1 MDASTPKKGR
11 REDFRL
17 VSGQG
22 KYTADWNLEGQAH
35 GWFLRSDHAHAEIVS
50 IDTSAALA
58 VPGVLAVLTGADVVK
73 AAFKT
78 PPAIMFMKGK
88 GGSSFKLPHRHALA
102 HERVRFVG
110 EPVALVVAE
119 NEVAAQ
125 DGAERIVVDY
135 RDLPAVVDAQAA
147 LAPGAPVLHTDVPG
161 NLAMEYEYGA
171 LAPVEAAFANAAHVA
186 RVTLDAQRIAG
197 NPMEPKACVA
207 SFNPRTGVYD
217 IYLPT
222 QGMADVRG
230 GFAHVAGVA
239 ADKVRIHA
247 DDVGG
252 GFGVRNEVYPEF
264 AALFLATQLLGRPV
278 KWVGTRAESILSD
291 HHGRG
296 AKLTGALA
304 LDADGNFLGIRIE
317 WLVNMG
323 GYASNAGPFINTGA
337 APTSTAINAYRIPAA
352 YGSHQLVFTNTTPT
366 TAYRG
371 AGRPNVAYL
380 AERLVDEAA
389 RITGIDRIALR
400 RKNLIPK
407 TAFPYK
413 TPTGSTY
420 DSGDPPG
427 LLKQALEEADW
438 RGFERRRRDA
448 KRRGKLR
455 GIGCAVFIEPSGGV
469 GQEEIAIRF
478 DANGSLDLFT
488 LSGASGQGHETVF
501 PELVADILG
510 VASEKVTLR
519 ASDPDGPPLVGTGS
533 FGSRS
538 LMSHGGAL
546 ATGAREIIRK
556 GTELAAKELEV
567 AESDLVFEQGRY
579 RVSGT
584 DVSISFGD
592 LAAKLSGGGEHPL
605 NTTIKI
611 NTSAAFPSGAH
622 VCEVEIDAATGVL
635 ELERYVAVDDAGTIY
650 NHAIVEGQL
659 IGGLMQGIGQVMGE
673 HCVYEPETGQLLTG
687 TFMDYY
693 MPRADVLPELSL
705 HDRPVP
711 SPANPLGAKGA
722 GEAGTTGAIPTIAN
736 AVMDALAPYGI
747 AHLDMPYTPHRL
759 WEALQAAK
767 KRQGNGAQA
776 PGTSTIRL

>member
-1 MDASTPKKGR
+1 VDARTTSQGR

-17 VSGQG
+17 VSGKGQ
-22 KYTADWNLEGQAH
+22 YTADWNLDGQAH
-35 GWFLRSDHAHAEIVS
+35 AAFLRSDHAHAEIVS
-50 IDTSAALA
+50 IDVSAARA
-58 VPGVLAVLTGADVVK
+58 VRGVLAVLTGDDVVK
-73 AAFKT
+73 AGFKT
-78 PPAIMFMKGK
+78 PPAILFMKGK
-88 GGSSFKLPHRHALA
+88 GGSAFKLPHRHALA

-119 NEVAAQ
+119 TEAVAQ
-125 DGAERIVVDY
+125 DGVERIAVEY
-135 RDLPAVVDAQAA
+135 RDMTPVVAAEDA
-147 LAPGAPVLHTDVPG
+147 LAPAAPQLHADVPG
-161 NLAMEYEYGA
+161 NLAMEYEYGT
-171 LAPVEAAFANAAHVA
+171 LAPVEAAFVNAAHVV
-186 RVTLDAQRIAG
+186 RLTLDAQRISG
-197 NPMEPKACVA
+197 NPMEPKACLA
-207 SFNPRTGVYD
+207 AYD
-217 IYLPT
+217 AATDTYNVYLPT

-239 ADKVRIHA
+239 PEKIRIHA
-247 DDVGG
+247 NDVGG

-264 AALFLATQLLGRPV
+264 AALFLAARLVGRPI

-296 AKLTGALA
+296 AKLSGALA
-304 LDADGNFLGIRIE
+304 LDAEGNFLATRIE

-323 GYASNAGPFINTGA
+323 AYASNAGPFINTGA
-337 APTSTAINAYRIPAA
+337 APTSSAVNAYRTPAA

-380 AERLVDEAA
+380 SERLVDEAA
-389 RITGIDRIALR
+389 RITGIDRVALR
-400 RKNLIPK
+400 RKNLLPK
-407 TAFPYK
+407 SAFPYK

-427 LLKQALEEADW
+427 LLKQAIEAADW
-438 RGFERRRRDA
+438 KGFERRRRA
-448 KRRGKLR
+448 AQRAGKLR
-455 GIGCAVFIEPSGGV
+455 GIGCASFIEPSGGA

-478 DANGSLDLFT
+478 DRDGGLDLFT

-510 VASEKVTLR
+510 VASDTVRLR
-519 ASDPDGPPLVGTGS
+519 ASDPDAPPLVGTGS

-567 AESDLVFEQGRY
+567 AESDLVFEDGCY
-579 RVSGT
+579 RVTGT
-584 DVSISFGD
+584 DISIG
-592 LAAKLSGGGEHPL
+592 LAELARKLAGNGEHPL
-605 NTTIKI
+605 NTTLKI
-611 NTSAAFPSGAH
+611 NTAAAFPSGAH
-622 VCEVEIDAATGVL
+622 VCEVEIDPTTGVL
-635 ELERYVAVDDAGTIY
+635 ELIRYVAVDDAGKIY
-650 NHAIVEGQL
+650 NHTIVEGQVV
-659 IGGLMQGIGQVMGE
+659 GGLVQGIGQALGE

-693 MPRADVLPELSL
+693 MPRADVLPDLAL
-705 HDRPVP
+705 YDRPVP
-711 SPANPLGAKGA
+711 SPANTLGAKGA

-736 AVMDALAPYGI
+736 AVIDALKPHGI
-747 AHLDMPYTPHRL
+747 THLDMPFTPHRI
-759 WEALQAAK
+759 WQAIQNAK
-767 KRQGNGAQA
+767 
-776 PGTSTIRL
+776 SS

>member
-88 GGSSFKLPHRHALA
+88 GGSSFKLPHRYALA

-119 NEVAAQ
+119 NEAAAQ
-125 DGAERIVVDY
+125 DGTERIVVDY

-323 GYASNAGPFINTGA
+323 AYASNAGPFINTGA

-413 TPTGSTY
+413 TSDRLDLRQRRSARSLEAGVGGSRLE
-420 DSGDPPG
+420 G
-427 LLKQALEEADW
+427 LRASAPRCKTTRQIAGHRL
-438 RGFERRRRDA
+438 RGLHRAVRRRRPGGDRNSL
-448 KRRGKLR
+448 RRQWLAR
-455 GIGCAVFIEPSGGV
+455 PFHVV
-469 GQEEIAIRF
+469 GR
-478 DANGSLDLFT
+478 
-488 LSGASGQGHETVF
+488 VR
-501 PELVADILG
+501 P
-510 VASEKVTLR
+510 
-519 ASDPDGPPLVGTGS
+519 
-533 FGSRS
+533 GSRDRLS
-538 LMSHGGAL
+538 RACRGYSGRCVREGHAARQRPGWPAARRHWQLRLPL
-546 ATGAREIIRK
+546 ADESRRRARNRGAR
-556 GTELAAKELEV
+556 
-567 AESDLVFEQGRY
+567 D
-579 RVSGT
+579 
-584 DVSISFGD
+584 
-592 LAAKLSGGGEHPL
+592 HPQR
-605 NTTIKI
+605 
-611 NTSAAFPSGAH
+611 H
-622 VCEVEIDAATGVL
+622 
-635 ELERYVAVDDAGTIY
+635 
-650 NHAIVEGQL
+650 
-659 IGGLMQGIGQVMGE
+659 
-673 HCVYEPETGQLLTG
+673 
-687 TFMDYY
+687 
-693 MPRADVLPELSL
+693 
-705 HDRPVP
+705 
-711 SPANPLGAKGA
+711 
-722 GEAGTTGAIPTIAN
+722 
-736 AVMDALAPYGI
+736 
-747 AHLDMPYTPHRL
+747 
-759 WEALQAAK
+759 
-767 KRQGNGAQA
+767 
-776 PGTSTIRL
+776 